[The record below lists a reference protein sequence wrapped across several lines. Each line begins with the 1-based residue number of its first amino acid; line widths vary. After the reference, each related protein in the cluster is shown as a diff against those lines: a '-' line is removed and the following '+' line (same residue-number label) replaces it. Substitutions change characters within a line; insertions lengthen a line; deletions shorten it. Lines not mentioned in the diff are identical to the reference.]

1 MVVDEEQRCRILSSS
16 SYIVS
21 KLGKGWCQVASGSL
35 VAQKL
40 GPLSS
45 VHCYRGLLSDL

>member
-21 KLGKGWCQVASGSL
+21 KLGKGRCQVASGSL
-35 VAQKL
+35 VVQVL
-40 GPLSS
+40 GPLSFIY
-45 VHCYRGLLSDL
+45 CTAAF